1 MRRPSPHP
9 FPLRSATI
17 SSRQELDG
25 NEWAILALPEEHPV
39 PWYYQ
44 EEMDGR
50 PVSWHYREEHDA
62 YTDNARRHHVVRDA
76 NGDVIINCAK
86 FSKNEE
92 EKLARA
98 IASIPNRRTEITRLR
113 ARVAELEST
122 VAELKAELCAALKAA
137 ATCAPAAQQ
146 KERSDE
152 GRVAIAAKQII
163 EADFSLL
170 EFAQLLARSADL
182 GIDKGGFDTPA
193 PGPHVVSCD
202 GGPGY

>member
-1 MRRPSPHP
+1 MRRPGPHRS
-9 FPLRSATI
+9 PLRSATVGR
-17 SSRQELDG
+17 RQELDG
-25 NEWAILALPEEHPV
+25 NEWAILTLPEEHPV

-44 EEMDGR
+44 EEMDGH
-50 PVSWHYREEHDA
+50 PVPWHYREEDDA
-62 YTDNARRHHVVRDA
+62 YTDNARRQHVVRDA
-76 NGDVIINCAK
+76 NGDIIIHCAK

-122 VAELKAELCAALKAA
+122 VAELNAELCAALEAA
-137 ATCAPAAQQ
+137 APCAPAARQ
-146 KERSDE
+146 KARRDE

-170 EFAQLLARSADL
+170 EFSQLLARTADL
-182 GIDKGGFDTPA
+182 GIGKAGFDTPA
-193 PGPHVVSCD
+193 PGPHAVSCD
-202 GGPGY
+202 GGSVY